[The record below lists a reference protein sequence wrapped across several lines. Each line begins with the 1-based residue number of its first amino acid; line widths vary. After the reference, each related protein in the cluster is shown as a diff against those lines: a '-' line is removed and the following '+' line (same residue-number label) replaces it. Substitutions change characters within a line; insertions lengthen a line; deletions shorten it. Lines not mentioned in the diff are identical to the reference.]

1 MPLKM
6 QRFSLVPLFS
16 GAHLCLRRG
25 RVYAREAPA
34 SLPLVEQKVFVLDDG
49 HCFLFFEKREGE
61 EESVG
66 FSSSTLFFLSLCPPS
81 SPPPFLSLSRSLA
94 LSLSS
99 EQSCSRRQSLQCP
112 SPLSLLLLS
121 SSLLCSERLRPR
133 FQLSPFFD
141 PVLPLP
147 PPTPRL
153 SRLRFS
159 LFALCFS
166 VFLLLFTMV
175 RP

>member
-1 MPLKM
+1 MRKKRKKNSIGGFPMPLKM

-94 LSLSS
+94 LFRAVMLPAA
-99 EQSCSRRQSLQCP
+99 EPPVPLA
-112 SPLSLLLLS
+112 PLSLAS
-121 SSLLCSERLRPR
+121 FFFSSLL
-133 FQLSPFFD
+133 
-141 PVLPLP
+141 
-147 PPTPRL
+147 
-153 SRLRFS
+153 
-159 LFALCFS
+159 
-166 VFLLLFTMV
+166 
-175 RP
+175 